1 MSGTKPIQTA
11 LVSVFNKTGLADG
24 VTLLHELGVKLF
36 STGGTADSIRALGLP
51 VTDISEVTHFPSIL
65 GGRVKTLHPGV
76 FGGILARRDDPT
88 HLAELDQYKLVP
100 FDLVFVDLYPF
111 GQTLASGATHAE
123 IIEKIDIGGVSLLRA
138 AAKNCA
144 DVLVIPSYTYLET
157 VCELAKQQNGNF
169 SYEQR
174 LFFAQEA
181 LAETAAYDRQISD
194 YFNTYNRTNAFAR
207 EQQPRIGRM
216 KPLRYGENPH
226 QTAFFEGDWSELLTQ
241 HHGKDISYNNLLDID
256 GALHLIT
263 EFDDPTYAIFKHT
276 TPCGL
281 ASADTALTAWER
293 ALACDPLSA
302 FGGIIIT
309 NQTIDLAQAQELD
322 KLFFEVLLTPAFAPD
337 ALALLQG
344 KKTRILLTY
353 TQQGLP
359 TVMRR
364 SVLNGALVQD
374 VDQTRI
380 TVTDLKVVTQR
391 QPNPDRIADLLF
403 ADAAAKHL
411 KSNSIALVRDRQL
424 IGSGA
429 GHTSRIDALQFAINK
444 ARAFNFDLTGA
455 VLGSD
460 GFFPFADA
468 VHLAHEAGIDHILQP
483 GGSVRDTE
491 SIEYCNA
498 HDLCMVFT
506 GIRHF
511 KH

>member
-1 MSGTKPIQTA
+1 
-11 LVSVFNKTGLADG
+11 
-24 VTLLHELGVKLF
+24 
-36 STGGTADSIRALGLP
+36 
-51 VTDISEVTHFPSIL
+51 
-65 GGRVKTLHPGV
+65 
-76 FGGILARRDDPT
+76 
-88 HLAELDQYKLVP
+88 
-100 FDLVFVDLYPF
+100 
-111 GQTLASGATHAE
+111 
-123 IIEKIDIGGVSLLRA
+123 
-138 AAKNCA
+138 
-144 DVLVIPSYTYLET
+144 
-157 VCELAKQQNGNF
+157 
-169 SYEQR
+169 
-174 LFFAQEA
+174 
-181 LAETAAYDRQISD
+181 
-194 YFNTYNRTNAFAR
+194 
-207 EQQPRIGRM
+207 M